1 MKGKLNFK
9 LNKALKVK
17 NFIIPYDPQL
27 PNLKNKI
34 FDSTMRKGS
43 KFKSIIKTII
53 CQEVFLRNYLLVD
66 GFIKREVGKLV
77 KKFLIHNTVFLDIGC
92 GDLSLVRFLPRNLW
106 YNAIDISLSEFHLK
120 RVLNRRERINV
131 ALASATSIPLDSNS
145 ISLAVSTEVL
155 EHIQDIDKALSE
167 IYRILKPGGIFIIS
181 IPNNYCYKYQK
192 KGPHPEHINNWTFKQ
207 FKEYMIHKGFI
218 YLEGYMRGFWIP
230 LTILPG
236 KASYQLPISSKNEF
250 YNTNFFFVF
259 KKRRDT

>member
-9 LNKALKVK
+9 LNKTLKVK

-34 FDSTMRKGS
+34 FDSVIRKDS
-43 KFKSIIKTII
+43 KFKSTIKTII
-53 CQEVFLRNYLLVD
+53 YPEVFLRNYLLVD

-77 KKFLIHNTVFLDIGC
+77 KKFLRHYTVFLDIGC

-120 RVLNRRERINV
+120 RVLNKRGRINV
-131 ALASATSIPLDSNS
+131 ALASATSIPLDSTS

-155 EHIQDIDKALSE
+155 EHIPDIDKALSE
-167 IYRILKPGGIFIIS
+167 IYRILKQEGIFIIS

-192 KGPHPEHINNWTFKQ
+192 KRSASRS
-207 FKEYMIHKGFI
+207 
-218 YLEGYMRGFWIP
+218 LE
-230 LTILPG
+230 
-236 KASYQLPISSKNEF
+236 QLDI
-250 YNTNFFFVF
+250 
-259 KKRRDT
+259 